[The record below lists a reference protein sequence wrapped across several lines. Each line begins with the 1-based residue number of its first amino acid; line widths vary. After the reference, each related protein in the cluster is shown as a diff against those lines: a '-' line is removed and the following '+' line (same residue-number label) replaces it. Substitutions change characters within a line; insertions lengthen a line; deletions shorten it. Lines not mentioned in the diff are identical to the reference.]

1 MTLPKYFECATYS
14 SPIGNIQF
22 IYPDPI
28 ADPHTGSSQNLLR
41 ARSWLNDCINLHS
54 RCKSHPIEI
63 GSLPSRVL
71 EITYDK
77 ICLRET
83 HGMNGEYAILSHCWG
98 PRPIITTTTQNIRSR
113 CQNIDFSDLS
123 KTFQHAVTVTQSLGI
138 KYLWID
144 SLCILQ
150 DQDSKAAKADWEI
163 ESSKMGTYYA
173 CAKICI
179 AASAASEGFVGCF
192 FDRHPAIVQ
201 PSPLPIRLSGSD
213 KSTMFLSRVDRVGDW
228 MKIPDLMTPDGISPL
243 GRVPP
248 LESRGWVVQEI
259 IMSRRIL
266 KFGSSELEWVC
277 NSKHAS
283 EGHPHEKP
291 PLYAHE
297 KDCFDAL
304 RNLSSQISRF
314 GPLIRHNIWY
324 DIVEHYTKC
333 ELSYK
338 SDMLPALS
346 GVATQYQKLTGDRY
360 FAGLWKS
367 DLARG
372 LLWRTP
378 HLSPYQLSVNTGK
391 ARGCRGSS
399 RPASYRAPTWSW
411 ASIDV
416 TYINWDLVSDW
427 SSMDGIVVTT
437 ELVDESK
444 QGESCYELLDIRTDM
459 TDLNKFGEVTG
470 GRLSVQG
477 SILPAYIWGVE
488 EDTDRQDHEDN
499 ILLESR
505 EHDNAFIGRVD
516 PDVTGYKSSS
526 ISIVPIV
533 RPKQPFQAMDAEEER
548 VLCLALEPTPG
559 QAGFYTRVGVATIVS
574 WKYFRDIPLSKI
586 IIF

>member
-1 MTLPKYFECATYS
+1 MS
-14 SPIGNIQF
+14 
-22 IYPDPI
+22 PDPI
-28 ADPHTGSSQNLLR
+28 ANPHTGSPQNLLR
-41 ARSWLNDCINLHS
+41 ARSWLSDCINLHS
-54 RCKSHPIEI
+54 RCKSHLIET

-71 EITYDK
+71 EITYER

-83 HGMNGEYAILSHCWG
+83 YGMDGEYAILSHCWG
-98 PRPIITTTTQNIRSR
+98 PRPIITTTTQNVRSR

-123 KTFQHAVTVTQSLGI
+123 KTFQDAVTVTQSLGI

-163 ESSKMGTYYA
+163 ESSKMGSYYA

-179 AASAASEGFVGCF
+179 AASAASEGSVGCF
-192 FDRHPAIVQ
+192 FDRHPATVQ

-213 KSTMFLSRVDRVGDW
+213 ASTMFLSRVDRVGVW
-228 MKIPDLMTPDGISPL
+228 MKIPDFMTPDGISPL

-277 NSKHAS
+277 DSKHAS
-283 EGHPHEKP
+283 EGHPDEKP
-291 PLYAHE
+291 PLYAHD

-304 RNLSSQISRF
+304 RDLDSQISRF
-314 GPLIRHNIWY
+314 GPRSKHNVWY
-324 DIVEHYTKC
+324 DIVEHYTRC

-346 GVATQYQKLTGDRY
+346 GVATQYQKMTGDRY

-378 HLSPYQLSVNTGK
+378 HLSPDQLSVNTRK
-391 ARGCRGSS
+391 AVGFRGSS
-399 RPASYRAPTWSW
+399 RPAKFRAPTWSW
-411 ASIDV
+411 SSIDA

-427 SSMDGIVVTT
+427 SSVDGIVVTT

-444 QGESCYELLDIRTDM
+444 QGESCYELLDISTD
-459 TDLNKFGEVTG
+459 TADLNKFGEVTG

-477 SILPAYIWGVE
+477 SILPAYVWDVK
-488 EDTDRQDHEDN
+488 EDTDRQDYEDN

-505 EHDNAFIGRVD
+505 KHDNVFIGRFD
-516 PDVTGYKSSS
+516 PDVTGYKPSS
-526 ISIVPIV
+526 ISIVPFI
-533 RPKQPFQAMDAEEER
+533 RPKEPSKATDIEEER
-548 VLCLALEPTPG
+548 VLCLALEPIPG

-574 WKYFRDIPLSKI
+574 WKYFRGISLSKI